1 MTTVRPLRPQPGS
14 GALDGA
20 LVHVDVTGSTN
31 DRARALAAGGAPA
44 GTVVVAEEQTAGRGR
59 QGRSWSAPRG
69 RGLTLSVVWRP
80 AGGFELL
87 PLAAAVAVGEAC
99 EQVAPVR
106 CRIKWPN
113 DVWIG
118 ERKLAGILIESR
130 PQEGWAV
137 IGIGI
142 NVDADSSELDPSL
155 RETATSLRMESG
167 AGIERGRVLAALFEA
182 LATRLHDLERDAAGV
197 LAEYRRRDL
206 LSGRHIAWAAGEGR
220 LTGEARGVDE
230 NGNLV
235 VFTEEGER
243 VTLSAG
249 EVHLAVEG
257 S

>member
-1 MTTVRPLRPQPGS
+1 MTTVRPLRPQPGA
-14 GALDGA
+14 GALGGA

-31 DRARALAAGGAPA
+31 DHARVLATGGAPT

-69 RGLTLSVVWRP
+69 RGLTLSLVWKP
-80 AGGFELL
+80 AAGLELL
-87 PLAAAVAVGEAC
+87 PLAAAVAVCEAC

-130 PQEGWAV
+130 PQEQWAV
-137 IGIGI
+137 IGIGV
-142 NVDADSSELDPSL
+142 NVDVDRAQLDPDL
-155 RETATSLRMESG
+155 RETATSLR
-167 AGIERGRVLAALFEA
+167 IETGGGVDRVRMLAALFEA
-182 LATRLHDLERDAAGV
+182 LAARLHDLERDAAGV

-206 LSGRHIAWAAGEGR
+206 LSGRQIAWASGER
-220 LTGEARGVDE
+220 WLRGEARGIDE
-230 NGNLV
+230 DGNLV

-243 VTLSAG
+243 LTLSAG
-249 EVHLAVEG
+249 EVHLAVG
-257 S
+257 G

>member
-1 MTTVRPLRPQPGS
+1 MTTVRPLRPQPGA
-14 GALDGA
+14 GALGGA

-31 DRARALAAGGAPA
+31 DHARVLATGGAPT

-69 RGLTLSVVWRP
+69 RGLTLSLVWKP
-80 AGGFELL
+80 AAGLELL
-87 PLAAAVAVGEAC
+87 PLAAAVAVCEAC

-130 PQEGWAV
+130 PQEQWAV
-137 IGIGI
+137 IGIGV
-142 NVDADSSELDPSL
+142 NVDVDRAQLDPDL
-155 RETATSLRMESG
+155 RKTATSLR
-167 AGIERGRVLAALFEA
+167 IETGGGVDRVRMLAALFEA
-182 LATRLHDLERDAAGV
+182 LAARLHDLERDAAGV

-206 LSGRHIAWAAGEGR
+206 LSGRQIAWASGERR
-220 LTGEARGVDE
+220 LRGEARGIDE
-230 NGNLV
+230 DGNLV
-235 VFTEEGER
+235 VFTVEGER
-243 VTLSAG
+243 LTLSAG
-249 EVHLAVEG
+249 EVHLAVTG

>member
-1 MTTVRPLRPQPGS
+1 MTAVRPLRPQPGA
-14 GALDGA
+14 GALGGA

-31 DRARALAAGGAPA
+31 DHARALAIGGAPA

-69 RGLTLSVVWRP
+69 RGLTLSLVWKP
-80 AGGFELL
+80 AAGLELL
-87 PLAAAVAVGEAC
+87 PLAGAVAVCEAC

-137 IGIGI
+137 IGIGV
-142 NVDADSSELDPSL
+142 NVDVDRSELDPEL
-155 RETATSLRMESG
+155 RETATSLRIESKSG
-167 AGIERGRVLAALFEA
+167 VDRDHMLTALFES
-182 LATRLHDLERDAAGV
+182 LAARFRDLELGAAGV
-197 LAEYRRRDL
+197 LADYRRRDL
-206 LSGRHIAWAAGEGR
+206 LSGQRIAWESGERR
-220 LTGEARGVDE
+220 LSGEARGVDE
-230 NGNLV
+230 DGNLV
-235 VFTEEGER
+235 VFTQEGER
-243 VTLSAG
+243 LTLSAG
-249 EVHLAVEG
+249 EVHLAVAG